1 METEKELNEKD
12 VIVSSTDLKGNI
24 TYANKVFCNT
34 CEYSTSEL
42 YGKPH
47 NIIRHPDMPKAV
59 FKFAWDN
66 LKNNKT
72 VVAYVKNYTKD
83 KEKFYWVK
91 AVIIPIYKNGNV
103 VQYTSY
109 RTKPIRYAIEQIT
122 QIYKVL
128 LDYERGHSVDETLI
142 LLVDYLSKR
151 NLTYDQFMNKLNNG
165 KQVLNDKLL
174 SIDVKQLKVDHIIFR
189 SNIQSN
195 IQKGNTSIK
204 VSKPCCCAFGKKL
217 LSLDGESFTNDLRFT
232 QVKQIHEKVHSQME
246 VYVDT
251 NEKERKIIL
260 NNVQQDIDEIFNILD
275 DLINNYKS
283 RY

>member
-24 TYANKVFCNT
+24 TYANKIFCDI
-34 CEYSTSEL
+34 CEYSTLDL

-47 NIIRHPDMPKAV
+47 NIIRHPDMPKSI

-72 VVAYVKNYTKD
+72 VIAYVKNYTKD

-91 AVIIPIYKNGNV
+91 AVIIPIYKNGKV
-103 VQYTSY
+103 FQYTSY
-109 RTKPIRYAIEQIT
+109 RTKPNRYAIEQIS

-128 LDYERGHSVDETLI
+128 LDYEIRHSMGEALN
-142 LLVDYLSKR
+142 LLVDYLSQR
-151 NLTYDQFMNKLNNG
+151 NLTYDKFMNRLNNN

-189 SNIQSN
+189 SHIQSH
-195 IQKGNTSIK
+195 IQKGNMDVKI
-204 VSKPCCCAFGKKL
+204 SKPCCCAFGKKL
-217 LSLDGESFTNDLRFT
+217 LSLENEIFAKDQRFL
-232 QVKQIHEKVHSQME
+232 QVKQIHEQVHNQME
-246 VYVDT
+246 VYVNT
-251 NEKERKIIL
+251 SEGQREIIL
-260 NNVQQDIDEIFNILD
+260 NNVQQDIDYIFNILD
-275 DLINNYKS
+275 DLINNYRS
-283 RY
+283 